1 MPEYRNDSSTKSF
14 NITNI
19 DGALQN
25 VKPADTI
32 QTYEQNL
39 PSELTLINAAPIGAS
54 VGNEVVT
61 GYTYDLT
68 SGQAPSFTKTFELNS
83 RLKYIKAHS
92 HNGSGQYP
100 IDETLTVKNA
110 SLLGSN
116 YNTKLKEYAFAG
128 SSSDYFW
135 GTDAKMIYLKGE
147 GLVVELTNAN
157 HLGKIDVS
165 IGYTR
170 KG

>member
-1 MPEYRNDSSTKSF
+1 MPTYRNDSSVKSF

-19 DGALQN
+19 YGILQN

-32 QTYEQNL
+32 ETYEQDL
-39 PSELTLINAAPIGAS
+39 PSDLTLTSAAPIGAS

-68 SGQAPSFTKTFELNS
+68 SGQAPVFTKIFECNS
-83 RLKYIKAHS
+83 RWKYIKAHS

-100 IDETLTVKNA
+100 ISETLTIKNS

-135 GTDAKMIYLKGE
+135 EIDAEMIYMKGE
-147 GLVVELTNAN
+147 GLIVELTNAN